1 MTPGT
6 AESGVLETRYVPW
19 LARFRRTGRSDAKLR
34 LERTD
39 GVTADPRASTAAR
52 NGLQVAVRGLLF
64 ERAELARELALG
76 SIPETDAEL
85 ALHAYLSWGR
95 GGIRRLRG
103 IFALFI
109 WDDERDYLLAAR
121 DHLGAEPL
129 FYARAG
135 EEMLFAASPSIL
147 LAQPRVPRAPNPT
160 VLVEAIY
167 WHWPVPEETALQSIY
182 RVPPGHVL
190 TVTNGSATSDRFW
203 NPFDDLQERGW
214 VELDELAEF
223 DHLLERAVSQC
234 LDLGPGGIFLSGGLD
249 SVSIAAVA
257 GDLAESRGSS
267 APLALSLVFPTPET
281 TEEEVQAGV
290 ARALRLPQIM
300 LGLEESVAP
309 DGLLRRA
316 LDLSADWPLP
326 RTYLWSGAYLELAR
340 AGANKGARVI
350 MTGGGGDEWL
360 TVDLK
365 LAADFIEA
373 RQFRSLYRFTRSKID
388 SFSVPAWSTLRYVL
402 WEYGLREVL
411 RFHARSLLD
420 KYAPAIVQAR
430 RRRILARAALPWVA
444 PDPAIRADV
453 QARRQNESG
462 RRWSSGRPAAA
473 FGSTDP
479 TVALFSTTRNSRPRG
494 RTTTNLEGASGSS
507 TSTRTGSRIFS
518 RFSTASLPNCSC
530 RAASRRVSY
539 GAPSHAAFRA
549 SASSVN
555 GRSSRP
561 TTTTRSFD
569 GTVLLHYADSEAAG
583 RLPRSESSTVAKST
597 PSSPAHSRART
608 TESCTEHGSCWGS
621 RHGCEGLSRRS
632 ARE

>member
-190 TVTNGSATSDRFW
+190 TVTNGSARSDRFW

-316 LDLSADWPLP
+316 LDLNADWPLP

-340 AGANKGARVI
+340 AGANKGAHVI

-388 SFSVPAWSTLRYVL
+388 SFSVPARSTLRYVL

-430 RRRILARAALPWVA
+430 RRRTLARTALPWVA
-444 PDPAIRADV
+444 PDPAIRADME
-453 QARRQNESG
+453 ARRDNESG
-462 RRWSSGRPAAA
+462 RISEQRTAGGRFRFYASDGGLVLDHPELSAQREDDHEVGRRVGVEFFHPYWEPDLLTFLYRVPPELLLRGGLEKGLVRSTIARRFPSFGFERQRKVVSADYHYSIIRSDGPAALRRLTGCRTLADIGVVDRRQVDA
-473 FGSTDP
+473 FITG
-479 TVALFSTTRNSRPRG
+479 ALAG
-494 RTTTNLEGASGSS
+494 TNHRELYRAWELLTLE
-507 TSTRTGSRIFS
+507 TWVR
-518 RFSTASLPNCSC
+518 RFA
-530 RAASRRVSY
+530 
-539 GAPSHAAFRA
+539 
-549 SASSVN
+549 
-555 GRSSRP
+555 
-561 TTTTRSFD
+561 
-569 GTVLLHYADSEAAG
+569 
-583 RLPRSESSTVAKST
+583 
-597 PSSPAHSRART
+597 
-608 TESCTEHGSCWGS
+608 
-621 RHGCEGLSRRS
+621 
-632 ARE
+632 